1 MSRRIPMNTKIII
14 IVGIILGAM
23 LFGSLVFKQKETPRL
38 ESEQQEVQTSLAP
51 QTNSEGAVEVEVTPI
66 EISDTSD
73 LRQFKIV
80 LNTHSVELDQDLTK
94 STLLFDNK
102 RNQYEPLSWDGAPPG
117 GHHREGVLTFRPVSP
132 QPSSIEL
139 VIKDVDGIK
148 ERKFSWN
155 L

>member
-1 MSRRIPMNTKIII
+1 MNTKIII

>member
-1 MSRRIPMNTKIII
+1 MNTKIIV
-14 IVGIILGAM
+14 IVGIILVIVVI
-23 LFGSLVFKQKETPRL
+23 GSFISRKKEIPQGEVEQKQIQNTL
-38 ESEQQEVQTSLAP
+38 SP
-51 QTNSEGAVEVEVTPI
+51 QTNSEGSVEVEVIPV

-73 LRQFKIV
+73 LWQFKIV

-94 STLLFDNK
+94 ITLLVDDKGNEY
-102 RNQYEPLSWDGAPPG
+102 QSLSWEGAPPG
-117 GHHREGVLTFRPVSP
+117 GHHREGVLTFDSISP

-139 VIKDVDGIK
+139 VVRDIDGIE

>member
-1 MSRRIPMNTKIII
+1 MNTKLIIA
-14 IVGIILGAM
+14 VGILLGAV
-23 LFGSLVFKQKETPRL
+23 LVGSLVFKEKDTSQL

-51 QTNSEGAVEVEVTPI
+51 QINSEGSVEVEVTLV
-66 EISDTSD
+66 EISDASD
-73 LRQFKIV
+73 SWQFKIV

-132 QPSSIEL
+132 QLSSIEL
-139 VIKDVDGIK
+139 VIKNIDGIP
-148 ERKFSWN
+148 ERKFNWT

>member
-1 MSRRIPMNTKIII
+1 MNTKLIIA
-14 IVGIILGAM
+14 VGILLGAV
-23 LFGSLVFKQKETPRL
+23 LVGSLVFKEKDTSRL

-73 LRQFKIV
+73 SWQFKIV

-132 QPSSIEL
+132 QLSSIEL
-139 VIKDVDGIK
+139 VIKNIDGIP
-148 ERKFSWN
+148 ERKFNWT

>member
-1 MSRRIPMNTKIII
+1 MNTKLIIA
-14 IVGIILGAM
+14 VGILLGAV
-23 LFGSLVFKQKETPRL
+23 LVGSLVFKEKDTSQL

-73 LRQFKIV
+73 SWQFKIV

>member
-1 MSRRIPMNTKIII
+1 MNTKIIV
-14 IVGIILGAM
+14 IVGIILVIVVI
-23 LFGSLVFKQKETPRL
+23 GSFISRKKEIPQGEVEQKQIQNTL
-38 ESEQQEVQTSLAP
+38 SP
-51 QTNSEGAVEVEVTPI
+51 QTNSEGSVGVEVIPV

-73 LRQFKIV
+73 LWQFKIV

-94 STLLFDNK
+94 ITLLVDDKGNEY
-102 RNQYEPLSWDGAPPG
+102 QSLSWEGAPPG
-117 GHHREGVLTFRPVSP
+117 GHHREGVLTFDSISP

-139 VIKDVDGIK
+139 VVRDIDGIE

>member
-1 MSRRIPMNTKIII
+1 MNTKIII
-14 IVGIILGAM
+14 VVGIILGAM

>member
-1 MSRRIPMNTKIII
+1 MNTKIII

-132 QPSSIEL
+132 QPAFIEL
-139 VIKDVDGIK
+139 IVKGIDEVP
-148 ERKFSWN
+148 ERKLSWDFKK
-155 L
+155 

>member
-1 MSRRIPMNTKIII
+1 MNTKIII
-14 IVGIILGAM
+14 VVGIILGAM

-102 RNQYEPLSWDGAPPG
+102 RNQYEPLSWNGAPAG
-117 GHHREGVLTFRPVSP
+117 GHHREGILTFRPISP
-132 QPSSIEL
+132 QPPTIEI
-139 VIKDVDGIK
+139 VV
-148 ERKFSWN
+148 R
-155 L
+155 